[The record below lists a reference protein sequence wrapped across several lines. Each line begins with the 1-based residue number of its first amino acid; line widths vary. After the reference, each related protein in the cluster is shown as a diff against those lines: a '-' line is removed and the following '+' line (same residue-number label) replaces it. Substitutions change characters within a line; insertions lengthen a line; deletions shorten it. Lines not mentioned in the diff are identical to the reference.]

1 MRLQVLA
8 PAQLDRVRERVDPAH
23 VTRRPQRDA
32 EALSLADRVGRRAA
46 VLPHPLATVAVEDRP
61 RRLLPAGPLAQR
73 VAVVATRHEADLLAF
88 GLVGRHEIEF
98 AGDRP
103 DLRLCQVT
111 ERKTGVL
118 ELILAEAVE
127 EVGLVLVGV
136 DGSGEARRTV
146 RGDQAT
152 RIVTRRDRLAV
163 VEVPR
168 AAQQRP
174 ELHVRVAV
182 DARARGPTI
191 EIRVE
196 ERLEDAGIELALE
209 VHDVERD
216 SELGGDPP
224 GVIGR
229 VERATALLELRVG
242 IGDVVETHPDAD
254 GFVTLAC
261 DERGGDRRIHSPG
274 HRHEDPAHTPTPWP
288 SGSAATAT
296 EPTRIEAMTR
306 GTISVAVSI
315 SASVVVRPSDKR
327 RAPRAS
333 SSG

>member
-1 MRLQVLA
+1 MRFNHAFQIRCALCGAALLA
-8 PAQLDRVRERVDPAH
+8 LGLAFVRISSLSAGQAAVSLSRPGQEDLTFWVNHNGLAELDVEGEVGFGDMARILMRRRVNSDRMRAMRDRFTFKVQEMAALNTPDQFRVDIGDDGYSG
-23 VTRRPQRDA
+23 RDRFETGGA
-32 EALSLADRVGRRAA
+32 EALALQIPS
-46 VLPHPLATVAVEDRP
+46 
-61 RRLLPAGPLAQR
+61 
-73 VAVVATRHEADLLAF
+73 
-88 GLVGRHEIEF
+88 
-98 AGDRP
+98 
-103 DLRLCQVT
+103 
-111 ERKTGVL
+111 
-118 ELILAEAVE
+118 
-127 EVGLVLVGV
+127 
-136 DGSGEARRTV
+136 DGSISA
-146 RGDQAT
+146 
-152 RIVTRRDRLAV
+152 L
-163 VEVPR
+163 R
-168 AAQQRP
+168 A
-174 ELHVRVAV
+174 LLS
-182 DARARGPTI
+182 
-191 EIRVE
+191 
-196 ERLEDAGIELALE
+196 RLEDAGIELALE

-229 VERATALLELRVG
+229 VKRATALLELRVG